1 MASRVEKILKGAE
14 VKPQSRVE
22 ELVAAMLTEEKE
34 TDLPTPRSR
43 VESLLKQV
51 ADSGI
56 GGNGGSVEEYDGTV
70 EVSE

>member
-14 VKPQSRVE
+14 VKPQSRME

-51 ADSGI
+51 ADSGVG
-56 GGNGGSVEEYDGTV
+56 GGNVEEYDG
-70 EVSE
+70 EVVIE

>member
-1 MASRVEKILKGAE
+1 MASRVEKLLKGTH
-14 VKPQSRVE
+14 VKPQSRAE
-22 ELVAAMLTEEKE
+22 EFLAAALTEEKE

-43 VESLLKQV
+43 VESLLQQL
-51 ADSGI
+51 ADSGV